1 VTMKA
6 KSFLLQVDHPRIVES
21 IGEAER
27 NTTGEIRVWVSDRDR
42 PQALEAARSRF
53 LKLKMD
59 RTKHRNAVLIF
70 IAPRSRSFAVVGDVG
85 IDEKVG
91 GSFWLEV
98 RDVMVGH
105 LRDERYTDAILHAV
119 KTAGARLTEH
129 FPADPGGRGPNE
141 LPNEIIGD

>member
-1 VTMKA
+1 MKA
-6 KSFLLQVDHPRIVES
+6 KSFLEQVDHPRVVAA

-27 NTTGEIRVWVSDRDR
+27 GTSGEIRVWVSDRHR

-70 IAPRSRSFAVVGDVG
+70 VAPRSRSFAVVGDVG

-91 GSFWLEV
+91 EQFWSEV
-98 RDVMVGH
+98 RDAMIEH
-105 LRDERYTDAILHAV
+105 LRNERYTEAIVHAV
-119 KTAGARLTEH
+119 RTAGARLAEH
-129 FPADPGGRGPNE
+129 FPTDPEGRSEDE
-141 LPNEIIGD
+141 LPNEIITD

>member
-1 VTMKA
+1 MKA
-6 KSFLLQVDHPRIVES
+6 NSFLLQVDHQRIVES

-59 RTKHRNAVLIF
+59 RTRHRNAVLIF
-70 IAPRSRSFAVVGDVG
+70 IAPRSRSFAVVGDAG

-91 GSFWLEV
+91 GNFWLEV
-98 RDVMVGH
+98 RDAMIDH
-105 LRDERYTDAILHAV
+105 LRKERYTDALVHAV
-119 KTAGARLTEH
+119 QVVGARLTEH
-129 FPADPGGRGPNE
+129 FPAPAGGRGPDE